1 MDPSFG
7 HGRAE
12 DDFAVISLETVSACA
27 LASSDF
33 RFNTDVVTEAH
44 TITNLL
50 REVRSGTPQ
59 AIDRLM
65 AAVYP
70 DLRHIAGRAMSSERG
85 HHTLQP
91 TALVNEY
98 YMKLFPGGAGIQED
112 IDSWKNRAHFFSIAA
127 RQMRQILVDHAR
139 KFRAEKRGNALKVSI
154 NEELDAAPRR
164 DHAIEDIDTLL
175 SDLERKDPNAARVVE
190 LKFFGGLTD
199 DQVVEVLG
207 SNRAKVRR
215 DWEFARSW
223 LFHNLNRKVRANS

>member
-1 MDPSFG
+1 M
-7 HGRAE
+7 
-12 DDFAVISLETVSACA
+12 
-27 LASSDF
+27 
-33 RFNTDVVTEAH
+33 TEVH

-50 REVRSGTPQ
+50 REVRSGTPK
-59 AIDRLM
+59 AVDKLM

-70 DLRHIAGRAMSSERG
+70 DLRNIAGRAMSSERG

-91 TALVNEY
+91 TALVAEY
-98 YMKLFPGGAGIQED
+98 YMKLFPGSQGCGAGTQED
-112 IDSWKNRAHFFSIAA
+112 VDTWKNRAHFFSIAA

-139 KFRAEKRGNALKVSI
+139 KFKAEKRGNALRVSI

-175 SDLERKDPNAARVVE
+175 TDLERKDPNAARVVE

-223 LFHNLNRKVRANS
+223 LFHNLNQKFRANS

>member
-1 MDPSFG
+1 
-7 HGRAE
+7 
-12 DDFAVISLETVSACA
+12 
-27 LASSDF
+27 
-33 RFNTDVVTEAH
+33 VTEVH

-50 REVRSGTPQ
+50 REVRSGAPQ
-59 AIDRLM
+59 AVDKLM

-70 DLRHIAGRAMSSERG
+70 DLRNIAGRAMSSERG

-91 TALVNEY
+91 TALVAEY
-98 YMKLFPGGAGIQED
+98 YMRLFPSGPGVNAKED
-112 IDSWKNRAHFFSIAA
+112 AETWKNRAHFFSIAA

-139 KFRAEKRGNALKVSI
+139 KFGADKRGNKLRVAL
-154 NEELDAAPRR
+154 NEEIDAAPRR

-175 SDLERKDPNAARVVE
+175 TDLERKDPNAARVVE

-199 DQVVEVLG
+199 DQVAEVLG

-223 LFHNLNRKVRANS
+223 LFHNLNQKFRANS

>member
-1 MDPSFG
+1 
-7 HGRAE
+7 
-12 DDFAVISLETVSACA
+12 
-27 LASSDF
+27 
-33 RFNTDVVTEAH
+33 
-44 TITNLL
+44 
-50 REVRSGTPQ
+50 
-59 AIDRLM
+59 M

-98 YMKLFPGGAGIQED
+98 YMRLFPSAAGGGNAKED
-112 IDSWKNRAHFFSIAA
+112 AETWKNRAHFFSIAA

-139 KFRAEKRGNALKVSI
+139 KFKAEKRGNALRVAL
-154 NEELDAAPRR
+154 NEEIDSAPRR

-175 SDLERKDPNAARVVE
+175 SDLERKDPTAARVVE

-223 LFHNLNRKVRANS
+223 LFHNLNQKFRANS

>member
-1 MDPSFG
+1 M
-7 HGRAE
+7 
-12 DDFAVISLETVSACA
+12 
-27 LASSDF
+27 
-33 RFNTDVVTEAH
+33 TEVH

-50 REVRSGTPQ
+50 REVRGGAPH
-59 AIDRLM
+59 AVDKLM

-70 DLRHIAGRAMSSERG
+70 DLRNIAGRAMSSERG

-98 YMKLFPGGAGIQED
+98 YMRLFPSSASKED
-112 IDSWKNRAHFFSIAA
+112 AETWKNRAHFYGVAA

-139 KFRAEKRGNALKVSI
+139 KFRAEKRGNALRVAI
-154 NEELDAAPRR
+154 NEEVDAAPRR
-164 DHAIEDIDTLL
+164 DHAIEDIDILL
-175 SDLERKDPNAARVVE
+175 SDLERKDPVAARVVE

-207 SNRAKVRR
+207 SNRARVRR

-223 LFHNLNRKVRANS
+223 LFHNLQQKSRANS